1 MPFPNFEGKHDAPSV
16 FTPVDLLDGV
26 EETLP
31 PALVVC
37 YQDAFFEEV
46 VAEYAE
52 ETIDVAGT
60 IGEVY
65 RVTDDVAVVG
75 DFGIGGPVT
84 AGLVEEKA
92 ELGVEKICIL
102 GGAGCLDPSIT
113 PDRPVV
119 ATRAIRDEGASYHYL
134 PPEATA
140 EPSPTLVDAL
150 TVELGAAGQ
159 QVATGPTWTTDAFF
173 RETVPEVE
181 RYAEQGVLS
190 VEMEAATLFAV
201 AEYVG
206 VDAAA
211 VFAIGDYVT
220 ADDRTVPEASHALLP
235 ELFEPVVETLA
246 ASVRDGD

>member
-1 MPFPNFEGKHDAPSV
+1 MPFPNFEGKHDAQSV
-16 FTPVDLLDGV
+16 FTPGDLLEGV

-31 PALVVC
+31 PALIVC
-37 YQDAFFEEV
+37 YQDAFFEDA

-65 RVTDDVAVVG
+65 RVNETVAVMG
-75 DFGIGGPVT
+75 NFGVGGPVT
-84 AGLVEEKA
+84 AGLVEEKG
-92 ELGVEKICIL
+92 ELGVETFCIL

-134 PPEATA
+134 PPEAPA
-140 EPSPTLVDAL
+140 EPDPALVDSL
-150 TVELGAAGQ
+150 TTELGSAGHP
-159 QVATGPTWTTDAFF
+159 VVTGPTWTTDAFF

-181 RYAEQGVLS
+181 RYAEQGVLT

-220 ADDRTVPEASHALLP
+220 TDERTVPEASHALLP
-235 ELFEPVVETLA
+235 ELFEPVVGTLSA
-246 ASVRDGD
+246 AVR